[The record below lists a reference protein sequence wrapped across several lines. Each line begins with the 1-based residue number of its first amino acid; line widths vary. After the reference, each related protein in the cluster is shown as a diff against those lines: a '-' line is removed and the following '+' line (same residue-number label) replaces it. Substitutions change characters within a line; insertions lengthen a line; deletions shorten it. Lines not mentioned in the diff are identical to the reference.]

1 MERLDID
8 KRQQFKAF
16 QFGTINSS
24 VVFSSLSSASF
35 LSGKVEVWERMGLI
49 SVRVLEIRHWS
60 SSGPISNT
68 KDNASKHDLA

>member
-1 MERLDID
+1 MMSECWYDKPSCRLKALRVKKSLSGLMERLDID

-35 LSGKVEVWERMGLI
+35 LSGKVEV
-49 SVRVLEIRHWS
+49 
-60 SSGPISNT
+60 
-68 KDNASKHDLA
+68 